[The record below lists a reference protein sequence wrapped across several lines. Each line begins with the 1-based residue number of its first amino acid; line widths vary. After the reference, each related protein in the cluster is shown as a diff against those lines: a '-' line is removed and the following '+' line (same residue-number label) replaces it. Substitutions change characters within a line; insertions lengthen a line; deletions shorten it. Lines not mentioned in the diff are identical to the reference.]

1 MALLAIVENRGKTI
15 QKGRKM
21 ANFKAWCEFKYWTVD
36 GHDLHEVTADPSK
49 RKTAIASVASSVPG
63 AYVAHTRLAQI
74 LRLLGKKNAAAYL
87 TDKLPASKT
96 LRSGDLGEVL
106 CSSFVVEQTE
116 YNLGIWR
123 LRWKDTETMSMRGED
138 VLGFALT
145 PTNKLRV
152 LKAESKSRKSM
163 TSAVIGEAREAL
175 NANGGLPS
183 PHAMAFVADRL
194 DELGE
199 SSLSMAIIKATLKS
213 KLRPNQVKHLLF
225 SFSESDPSQ
234 LLVNSLGAY
243 AGPYEQLYVR
253 LQVPQH
259 QNFIAS
265 VFSAVRV

>member
-1 MALLAIVENRGKTI
+1 
-15 QKGRKM
+15 M
-21 ANFKAWCEFKYWTVD
+21 ANFKDWCEFKYWTVD
-36 GHDLHEVTADPSK
+36 GHDLHEVTADPGK
-49 RKTAIASVASSVPG
+49 NKTAIASVASSVPR
-63 AYVAHTRLAQI
+63 AYVAPTRLAQM
-74 LRLLGKKNAAAYL
+74 LRLLGKNKAAAYL
-87 TDKLPASKT
+87 ADKLPESKT

-106 CSSFVVEQTE
+106 CSSFVDEQTD
-116 YNLGIWR
+116 YKLGIWR
-123 LRWKDTETMSMRGED
+123 LRWKDTGTMSMRGED

-175 NANGGLPS
+175 CANGGLPS

-194 DELGE
+194 DELGD
-199 SSLSMAIIKATLKS
+199 SNLSTAIINATLKTKLKS
-213 KLRPNQVKHLLF
+213 KQVKHLLF

-234 LLVNSLGAY
+234 LLANSLAAY
-243 AGPYEQLYVR
+243 LGSCEQLYVR

-259 QNFIAS
+259 QNFIKS